1 MTASFPLRAFRVAGS
16 LLTSLYVRK
25 SSILSVSVT
34 CLRLQLDR
42 FLILV
47 FDGFLSKERLSL
59 LYDELL
65 ENLVTSSVRDIT
77 DSPRRI

>member
-1 MTASFPLRAFRVAGS
+1 MTASFPLRAFRVAGP
-16 LLTSLYVRK
+16 LPDELVCRK
-25 SSILSVSVT
+25 SSIPSVFVT